1 MDPAQMTGIAL
12 GLGGLGALLTF
23 IFIKTNI
30 VICQPNEIVIISGRK
45 RKAEDGTVYGYRI
58 LRGGRGFKWPFI
70 ESVARLSLNTE
81 PLALHLPKVLTDGM
95 IPIAIEARANI
106 KLAGSTEAG
115 MDNAIERFLGK
126 DKGAMVGSAKQT
138 LEGALRGLV
147 ADYKPEEAN
156 RKRLELA
163 NAVSERARG
172 DLRNLGIVLDFF
184 QIHEITDENGYL
196 EAIGRKR
203 NAAVRRDATIAEAEA
218 EAEARKVAAEQKR
231 LGREAEIASE
241 LEVIVKENALSV
253 RQSELAAES
262 NRAEQRARVATDIA
276 RVEQQVELES
286 KRTEL
291 AERREQADTV
301 IPARAQLEASRML
314 AAGDAASIL
323 EEGKA
328 QAAALQELRQEWEN
342 GEARDLFLIRLLPEL
357 LDKVT
362 SVVSDNLRLDKLTVL
377 DGGQGEGLS
386 NYVNNLTGSAVVM
399 LEQLKN
405 ATGVDLAELAS
416 SGGKDGPNSQVPKEL
431 G

>member
-1 MDPAQMTGIAL
+1 MDPAQITGIAL
-12 GLGGLGALLTF
+12 GLGGLGVLLVF

-45 RKAEDGTVYGYRI
+45 RKTADGGSVGYRI

-95 IPIAIEARANI
+95 IPISIEARANI

-126 DKGAMVGSAKQT
+126 DKAAMVGSAKQT

-147 ADYKPEEAN
+147 ADYKPEDAN

-163 NAVSERARG
+163 REVSERARG

-184 QIHEITDENGYL
+184 QIHEITDDNGYL

-203 NAAVRRDATIAEAEA
+203 NAAVRRDAMIAEAEA
-218 EAEARKVAAEQKR
+218 EAESRQVAAEQKR

-241 LEVIVKENALSV
+241 LEVIVKENALAV

-262 NRAEQRARVATDIA
+262 NRAEQRAALATDIA
-276 RVEQQVELES
+276 RAEQRIELES

-301 IPARAQLEASRML
+301 IPARAQLEAARLL
-314 AAGDAASIL
+314 AAGEAASIL

-328 QAAALQELRQEWEN
+328 QAAALQQLRQEWEN

-362 SVVSDNLRLDKLTVL
+362 SVVSDNLRIDKLTVL

-405 ATGVDLAELAS
+405 ATGVDLADLAT
-416 SGGKDGPNSQVPKEL
+416 GKPAANGHVPKEL